1 MTLEVIEEMIQDI
14 EKSGN
19 SLSNAR
25 SLASLYILKLMKENR
40 FKTLLRASDS
50 VERELNDILPTY
62 NYYVDTKRR
71 YQRKEIDSTLVLEA
85 LKDVCQEI
93 KEFLLMLYSCTDMQ
107 EERNELTNMLRE
119 LNTKLE

>member
-25 SLASLYILKLMKENR
+25 SLASLYILKIIKENR

-71 YQRKEIDSTLVLEA
+71 YQRKEIDNTLVLEA

-107 EERNELTNMLRE
+107 EERTELTNMLKE